1 MRQINENYEL
11 KAEIAKLRH
20 YIDELKKELESKKNR
35 KFQTR
40 CIQIAK
46 ILNEEPII
54 EYRPSF
60 MQGLELDAFF
70 QKYRIA
76 LEVQGAHST
85 RWYKDIKKLEDIVN
99 HDRQK
104 RCICL
109 DNGIFLIEVS
119 VGDEIDET
127 HGRCRGPL
135 MIVDMIPKSDRNH
148 IATSLGLELQDGDQ
162 NDDIGYMKKKFL
174 SVILKKLVIKDLT
187 ISLSSG
193 NATGLLF
200 MDCFGRVFDLDSM
213 GNVLWLLGDYSKRV
227 ERVTKGL
234 KTGRGHHGF
243 RWNCY

>member
-1 MRQINENYEL
+1 MDKGNPENPCHIVLPYSQFETRNNEPNSSMRQ
-11 KAEIAKLRH
+11 
-20 YIDELKKELESKKNR
+20 
-35 KFQTR
+35 
-40 CIQIAK
+40 
-46 ILNEEPII
+46 
-54 EYRPSF
+54 
-60 MQGLELDAFF
+60 
-70 QKYRIA
+70 
-76 LEVQGAHST
+76 
-85 RWYKDIKKLEDIVN
+85 
-99 HDRQK
+99 
-104 RCICL
+104 
-109 DNGIFLIEVS
+109 VS

-174 SVILKKLVIKDLT
+174 SVILKKLVIMDLT

-234 KTGRGHHGF
+234 KTGRGYHGF